1 MPGALDGYSSS
12 IVYKLTSLR
21 YIFLYQVWLF
31 TRPKLSRTCIQRAV
45 VLHTVRFLPCLLEI
59 CAKCV
64 EGQGRNFFPCLF
76 CMHEFFW
83 ALRPSPPL
91 PHNFSKGPPLS
102 FLNKANKIVYSLLVE
117 LSRSLMY
124 FNNRNGPRMEPCG
137 NPQVTF
143 FCVDLTLSYIYQFVF
158 YWKGN
163 FLFKHEICHE
173 NHRNKVNGYYDLPC
187 QMLLVNQ
194 ALTWQW
200 IYGFCYLIKKFN
212 YRMISRTFT

>member
-1 MPGALDGYSSS
+1 MFCTQYVFFHAFLRFVQNVWKAKAGIFFLVYSA
-12 IVYKLTSLR
+12 
-21 YIFLYQVWLF
+21 
-31 TRPKLSRTCIQRAV
+31 CM
-45 VLHTVRFLPCLLEI
+45 
-59 CAKCV
+59 
-64 EGQGRNFFPCLF
+64 NFFGHFAP
-76 CMHEFFW
+76 
-83 ALRPSPPL
+83 PPL

-124 FNNRNGPRMEPCG
+124 FNNSNGPRMEPCG

-194 ALTWQW
+194 ALT
-200 IYGFCYLIKKFN
+200 
-212 YRMISRTFT
+212 

>member
-1 MPGALDGYSSS
+1 MYSESCCFAHSTFSSMPSWDLCKMCG
-12 IVYKLTSLR
+12 
-21 YIFLYQVWLF
+21 
-31 TRPKLSRTCIQRAV
+31 RPRQ
-45 VLHTVRFLPCLLEI
+45 
-59 CAKCV
+59 
-64 EGQGRNFFPCLF
+64 
-76 CMHEFFW
+76 EFFSLSILHAW
-83 ALRPSPPL
+83 FFLGTSPPPPPL

-124 FNNRNGPRMEPCG
+124 FNNSNGPRMEPCG